1 MRTFDLAEYLAQ
13 VEQRAR
19 ETSVAHIPVDSLRN
33 KGGRRTENKR
43 MLLAR
48 AAERSKGID
57 SPIIS
62 YF

>member
-1 MRTFDLAEYLAQ
+1 MRTFLFSDFLAS
-13 VEQRAR
+13 VERRAR
-19 ETSVAHIPVDSLRN
+19 ETGVADIPVDWLRI

-48 AAERSKGID
+48 AAQRSKGID